1 MNITQKIGQNQ
12 NTLHAS
18 FLFIY
23 KVSDA
28 MSMLRLRFGEPV
40 RFKFLVGMLNSYNSS
55 TFQVSMNYINEKI
68 LIYTKISFFFKV
80 KSFFSN
86 LNIIV
91 FNYTSLQFSL
101 KHNFENNFN
110 YFSGF
115 MFTIYQSF
123 YRNFS
128 RCQREDNDTDW
139 IRRSRLWPLHT
150 KEPIFLFNQ
159 SITRYVLFLMLNWV
173 LTPYF

>member
-1 MNITQKIGQNQ
+1 MNITPKIGQNQ

-55 TFQVSMNYINEKI
+55 TFQVSINYIDQKI
-68 LIYTKISFFFKV
+68 LIFTKISFFFKV

-101 KHNFENNFN
+101 KHNFENNLN
-110 YFSGF
+110 YFRF
-115 MFTIYQSF
+115 HVY
-123 YRNFS
+123 
-128 RCQREDNDTDW
+128 D
-139 IRRSRLWPLHT
+139 L
-150 KEPIFLFNQ
+150 
-159 SITRYVLFLMLNWV
+159 SIVLSKLLKMSKRG
-173 LTPYF
+173 